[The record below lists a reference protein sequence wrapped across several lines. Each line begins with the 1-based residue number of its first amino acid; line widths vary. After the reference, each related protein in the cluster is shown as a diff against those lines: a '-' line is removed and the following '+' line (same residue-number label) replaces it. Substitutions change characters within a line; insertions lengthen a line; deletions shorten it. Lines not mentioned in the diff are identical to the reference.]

1 MKYSILKWIREK
13 RNLEKDL
20 DRINKADR
28 DFENL
33 CSLNYELKEEIKE
46 LKKRIEYL
54 EERQT
59 KNLKTIREQRK
70 EIKELK
76 G

>member
-1 MKYSILKWIREK
+1 MKYSIIKWIKEK

-33 CSLNYELKEEIKE
+33 CSLNFELKEEIKE
-46 LKKRIEYL
+46 LKKRVEY
-54 EERQT
+54 
-59 KNLKTIREQRK
+59 
-70 EIKELK
+70 
-76 G
+76 